1 MLCPKLIYTFNAV
14 QIKIPSGF
22 FLIRVRQDDYKV
34 YLEEKQEKKKLEKH
48 KTKTKKANL
57 TRY

>member
-34 YLEEKQEKKKLEKH
+34 YLEEKQEKKKAR
-48 KTKTKKANL
+48 KTQNENEES
-57 TRY
+57 